1 MSFWQNI
8 EDQAEEVVRGFA
20 EMFDKLIDGNATAP
34 TDTASTQPVPVTM
47 PVGTATDQIAQ
58 LLLQIAN
65 QNSNLVA
72 LTTDMR
78 NALAPQSLGQRTFY
92 KGSLS
97 TTYDANGKSYFQFQ
111 ATHYHFIALNGSS
124 TQPMYF
130 SFNGNADDG
139 EILVGEY
146 LPFNNWPA
154 FNQIYF
160 KCADATASVRLW
172 VW

>member
-1 MSFWQNI
+1 MGFFQNI
-8 EDQAEEVVRGFA
+8 EDQAEEIVKGFGQL
-20 EMFDKLIDGNATAP
+20 FDKLIDGTATAP
-34 TDTASTQPVPVTM
+34 TNTSGTQPEPVVM
-47 PVGTATDQIAQ
+47 PAGTLEQQIAQ

-65 QNSNLVA
+65 QNASSIA
-72 LTTDMR
+72 LLTDMR

-97 TTYDANGKSYFQFQ
+97 TTYDAGGKSYFQFQ

-130 SFNGNADDG
+130 SFDGSVDAG

-154 FNQIYF
+154 
-160 KCADATASVRLW
+160 
-172 VW
+172 